1 MKKIIFILCFFLFI
15 NVSAKVKVYLFYGD
29 GCPHCAKFEEY
40 VDKNKE
46 KYNFEISK
54 YEVWHNSLN
63 KKILNT
69 VASKF
74 NDEQYGVPYIVV
86 GNKRIIGWNDNKKKQ
101 FLELIAQNKKYIYC
115 DIVNNPDCNKN
126 DTGVLKYPQ
135 EEKMIVYLK
144 KYMSLL
150 LKIFG

>member
-29 GCPHCAKFEEY
+29 GCPHCAK
-40 VDKNKE
+40 
-46 KYNFEISK
+46 

-86 GNKRIIGWNDNKKKQ
+86 GDKRIIGWNDNKEKQ
-101 FLELIAQNKKYIYC
+101 FLDLIAQNKKYIYC
-115 DIVNNPDCNKN
+115 DIVNNLDCNKN
-126 DTGVLKYPQ
+126 DTGVLKYPK